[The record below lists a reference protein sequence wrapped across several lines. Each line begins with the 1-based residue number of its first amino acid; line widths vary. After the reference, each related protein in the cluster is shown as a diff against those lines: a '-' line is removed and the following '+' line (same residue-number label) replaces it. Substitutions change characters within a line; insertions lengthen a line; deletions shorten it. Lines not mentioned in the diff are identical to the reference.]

1 MEAMLEN
8 MTYLIHQVLPT
19 CRVPCVLSASW
30 HWRPVHRITQPEGKM
45 RRWPIIYCYDYLGCY
60 DRTTRSGSLW
70 DGRMSQGSGEQAIKA
85 FLPEPQ
91 EKLRATS
98 WDSQEAEQRGETGG
112 GFVRGCG
119 DMAAE
124 LRSWKEAAEGPL
136 LGRRA
141 PPLLLLH

>member
-1 MEAMLEN
+1 
-8 MTYLIHQVLPT
+8 
-19 CRVPCVLSASW
+19 
-30 HWRPVHRITQPEGKM
+30 
-45 RRWPIIYCYDYLGCY
+45 
-60 DRTTRSGSLW
+60 
-70 DGRMSQGSGEQAIKA
+70 MSQGSGEQAIKA

-119 DMAAE
+119 DMAAK

-141 PPLLLLH
+141 PPPSSVTLAPLDR